1 MKVHTQNLSSFN
13 NSVSVFVKFIAM
25 LLKGIFIG
33 NTLKVFKVPYLP
45 HGGYWQDLW
54 WLKHICCKEPVPE
67 VIKEI
72 ASTNSTQMHFSSFID
87 YWACF

>member
-45 HGGYWQDLW
+45 HGGY
-54 WLKHICCKEPVPE
+54 
-67 VIKEI
+67 
-72 ASTNSTQMHFSSFID
+72 
-87 YWACF
+87 